1 VRNWLNSYVSL
12 HPTSTD
18 EIFNQLSFL
27 QEAKLK
33 PRLAPVMIG
42 ASTATSS
49 TTSLATAN
57 STTSTGAEADTEET
71 TASEGETDKKDEK
84 WVAVPS
90 EQIPAMTTDA
100 VTTAT
105 S

>member
-1 VRNWLNSYVSL
+1 MWPSTL
-12 HPTSTD
+12 HPSTGYLTD
-18 EIFNQLSFL
+18 FSL

-33 PRLAPVMIG
+33 PRMVPVMIG
-42 ASTATSS
+42 SSTATSS

-57 STTSTGAEADTEET
+57 STTSTGADADTEET
-71 TASEGETDKKDEK
+71 TASEGEPDKKDEK

-90 EQIPAMTTDA
+90 EPTLAMTADVV
-100 VTTAT
+100 VTTT